1 MEGPFS
7 GTIAALATPAGRG
20 AVALV
25 RISGA
30 DAGSLLLQICPGLNG
45 TLPEP
50 REQRLLTVV
59 HPERGE
65 PVDRALVSYFAG
77 PASYTGED
85 TVEISTHGGRLTPQ
99 LVLDAVHAAGARPA
113 ERGEFSRRALLNG
126 KLDLLQAEAI
136 LDLIDGTSPALHRAA
151 VHQMERGLS
160 RRIESLRGEILHV
173 EGLVSYS
180 IDFPEEDEPPVPP
193 ERIDAAADA
202 VLERISQ
209 LIGTAPQGELL
220 RNGAMLVLAG
230 RPNAGKSSLFNA
242 LLGLERAIVTEVP
255 GTTRDALEAD
265 LTLNGFPF
273 RLVDTAGLRN
283 TEDRVERIGIEV
295 ARRYLAAA
303 HLVLFC
309 VPAGREIDP
318 EERSFMAEVSGER
331 LLVVRTMGDLT
342 ESSQSEEGSD
352 RVAGDAVLSVVNG
365 AGLERL
371 RDLIV
376 EHSFGG
382 VDVADDEAPLVTRE
396 RHLRALR
403 AAAAEVEAFRVGLQ
417 DDLPMELAATH
428 LRAAVGALEGLI
440 GVVTPDDVL
449 GEVFS
454 AFCVGK

>member
-1 MEGPFS
+1 MFS
-7 GTIAALATPAGRG
+7 STIAALATPSGRG

-25 RISGA
+25 RISGG
-30 DAGSLLLQICPGLNG
+30 DAGPLLLRICPGLKG
-45 TLPEP
+45 ALPTP
-50 REQRLLTVV
+50 REQRLVTIV
-59 HPERGE
+59 HPEQGE

-77 PASYTGED
+77 PGSYTGED

-99 LVLDAVHAAGARPA
+99 LVLDAVYAAGARPA
-113 ERGEFSRRALLNG
+113 EPGEFSRRALLNG

-136 LDLIDGTSPALHRAA
+136 LDLIDGSSPALHRAA

-160 RRIESLRGEILHV
+160 RRIEALRREILHV

-193 ERIDAAADA
+193 ARIDAAAAA
-202 VLERISQ
+202 VEERISL

-220 RNGAMLVLAG
+220 RSGAMLVLAG

-273 RLVDTAGLRN
+273 RLVDTAGLRS
-283 TEDRVERIGIEV
+283 TDDRVERIGIEV

-309 VPAGREIDP
+309 IPAGRDVDA
-318 EERSFMAEVSGER
+318 EEHAFMAEVPAER
-331 LLVVRTMGDLT
+331 LMVVRTMGDLDADA
-342 ESSQSEEGSD
+342 ESSDEGVVS
-352 RVAGDAVLSVVNG
+352 VLSG
-365 AGLERL
+365 GGLDRL
-371 RDLIV
+371 RDRIV
-376 EHSFGG
+376 ERSFGEL
-382 VDVADDEAPLVTRE
+382 DVADDDAPLVTRE
-396 RHLRALR
+396 RHLRALKS
-403 AAAAEVEAFRVGLQ
+403 AAGEVEAFRTGLAG
-417 DDLPMELAATH
+417 DLPMELAATH
-428 LRAAVGALEGLI
+428 LRAAASALEELI